1 MPQTSRLPADL
12 LRPLFA
18 AIIKNISPMALLGI
32 PSLSSLSTR
41 NRLLLA
47 GAAGAVGLMAYA
59 RWRQEQNR
67 FSLAGK
73 VVLITGGSRGLG
85 LVLARMLAAKGARLA
100 ICARTA
106 ETLEEARQELE
117 MLGAPV
123 LTLTVDLTDTQQVD
137 TMLRRIVDHYGRL
150 DVLVNNA
157 GTIQVGPQEALNIED
172 YEKAMKTNFWAA
184 LYTMLGT
191 IPYFRAQGGGRIV
204 NITSIGGKVAV
215 PHLLPYTAS
224 KFALVGL
231 SEGMHTELRKHNIQ
245 VTTVVPGLMRTG
257 STGHI
262 TVKGDHAAEY
272 RWFKVSASSALL
284 SVKPETAAATI
295 IDALEYG
302 RPEAIVSLS
311 TRMATVMKAVAPG
324 LMTGLL
330 NMAERFLPDNVPGG
344 EVARQGSESE
354 SMLSR
359 ILGKRSEAAALQNN
373 E

>member
-1 MPQTSRLPADL
+1 MFTLP
-12 LRPLFA
+12 
-18 AIIKNISPMALLGI
+18 SI
-32 PSLSSLSTR
+32 PSLTSVMNISTR

-47 GAAGAVGLMAYA
+47 GAAGAVALMAYSK
-59 RWRQEQNR
+59 WRQEQQK
-67 FSLAGK
+67 FALAGK

-100 ICARTA
+100 ICARTPA
-106 ETLEEARQELE
+106 ALDVARQELE

-123 LTLTVDLTDTQQVD
+123 LTLPVDITDTAQVD
-137 TMLRRIVDHYGRL
+137 SMIRQVVDHYGRL
-150 DVLVNNA
+150 DVLINNA
-157 GTIQVGPQEALNIED
+157 GTIQVAPQEALNLDD

-184 LYTMLGT
+184 LYTTLSS

-231 SEGMHTELRKHNIQ
+231 SEGMHTELKKHNIR

-257 STGHI
+257 STQHI
-262 TVKGDHAAEY
+262 TVKGDHEAEY

-284 SVKPETAAATI
+284 SVKAETAAASI
-295 IDALEYG
+295 VEALEYG
-302 RPEAIVSLS
+302 RPEALVSIS
-311 TRMATVMKAVAPG
+311 TKLATLVKGVAPG
-324 LMTGLL
+324 WMGSLL
-330 NMAERFLPDNVPGG
+330 SMAERFLPDNVPGG
-344 EVARQGSESE
+344 EVAKQGSEAE
-354 SMLSR
+354 STLSR
-359 ILGKRSEAAALQNN
+359 LLGKRSEAAALQNN